1 MTFAKLA
8 GSYRIMEIDKVPI
21 NSIVRF
27 NNVMPNYS
35 PNTQGLKENRGV
47 KPSLNKKEY
56 SIKLS
61 PEKKADLEKI
71 AQEFGFKHGGKGS
84 LSALLEAIADDEL
97 MLVQT
102 PLPVA
107 DHLVKTIIL
116 ILMEMNMV
124 MNCSK
129 NAKGTT

>member
-1 MTFAKLA
+1 
-8 GSYRIMEIDKVPI
+8 MEIDKVPI

-102 PLPVA
+102 PPSRRRSPGQDNNTDNDGEQYGDELHKKRKRNYLK
-107 DHLVKTIIL
+107 D
-116 ILMEMNMV
+116 N
-124 MNCSK
+124 
-129 NAKGTT
+129 

>member
-1 MTFAKLA
+1 
-8 GSYRIMEIDKVPI
+8 MEIDKVPI